1 MALARW
7 DPWKDFMSLKE
18 AMDKLF
24 EESFVRTSR
33 LIAPATAPADVWE
46 TDGEVVVQ
54 VALPGVDPAKLD
66 VSITAD
72 AVTIK
77 GEVPK
82 EPEEG
87 RTYHLCEIRRGL
99 FSRSFRLPVEIDP
112 DKAKAEY
119 TNGMLK
125 LTMPKAEA
133 LRPRQ
138 IKVVAS

>member
-7 DPWKDFMSLKE
+7 DPWRDFMSLKE

-33 LIAPATAPADVWE
+33 IIAPATAPADVWE
-46 TDGEVVVQ
+46 TDGDVVIQ
-54 VALPGVDPAKLD
+54 VALPGVDPSKLD
-66 VSITAD
+66 VSVTGD
-72 AVTIK
+72 SVTIK
-77 GEVPK
+77 GEVPP

-87 RTYHLCEIRRGL
+87 RTYHLCEIRRGS
-99 FSRSFRLPVEIDP
+99 FSRTFRLPVAVDP

-119 TNGMLK
+119 THGVLK
-125 LTMPKAEA
+125 LTVPKAEA

-138 IKVVAS
+138 IKVATA

>member
-7 DPWKDFMSLKE
+7 DRWKDFMTLKE

-33 LIAPATAPADVWE
+33 VLAPATAPADVWE
-46 TDGEVVVQ
+46 SDGEVVIQ

-66 VSITAD
+66 VSVASDT
-72 AVTIK
+72 VTIK
-77 GEVPK
+77 GEIPE
-82 EPEEG
+82 EPEQW
-87 RTYHLCEIRRGL
+87 RTYHLCEIRRGW
-99 FSRSFRLPVEIDP
+99 FSRSFRLPVDVDP

-119 TNGMLK
+119 HNGILK
-125 LTMPKAEA
+125 LTIPKAEG

-138 IKVVAS
+138 VKVVTA